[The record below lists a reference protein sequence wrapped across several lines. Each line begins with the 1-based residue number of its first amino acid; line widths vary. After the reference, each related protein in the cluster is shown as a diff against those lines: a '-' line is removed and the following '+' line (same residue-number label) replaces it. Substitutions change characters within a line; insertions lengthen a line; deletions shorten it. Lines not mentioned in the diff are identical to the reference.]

1 MTAAKGLLNAA
12 GPRFVQ
18 FPACLFPSR
27 AFGINVTHWQAGTS
41 LFKPCNTNNLVTAGL
56 AITMVL
62 YFPGKPQAQLGLR
75 LGGTR
80 HSQPG
85 LRPPRPQSRI
95 HCRARLSCDGPA
107 AVHQVRL

>member
-56 AITMVL
+56 AITMVRH
-62 YFPGKPQAQLGLR
+62 FPGKPQAQLGLR
-75 LGGTR
+75 LGAPDIR
-80 HSQPG
+80 SPVCVRRV
-85 LRPPRPQSRI
+85 LRV
-95 HCRARLSCDGPA
+95 AFTAGPD
-107 AVHQVRL
+107 